1 MYSFT
6 DLITNSIVC
15 LDNGSQIDM
24 MNTRKRNL
32 KVIISSKKLS

>member
-15 LDNGSQIDM
+15 LDMAVDKYDEIQG
-24 MNTRKRNL
+24 KRNL